1 MAKKSSVTPWPP
13 CETRSLLLKFPF
25 RAWIP
30 YSDMMF
36 LRETKEGL
44 LLTVRVTPRSARDE
58 IVGTHGDA
66 LKIRLNAPPVDGK
79 ANGRLM
85 RFLGERLGV
94 ALSRIQIVRGQTARE
109 NQSLMTGLRADELRS
124 RLE

>member
-1 MAKKSSVTPWPP
+1 MSVISWVAQGGLQDAMDTSS
-13 CETRSLLLKFPF
+13 ERLLKFPF

-66 LKIRLNAPPVDGK
+66 LRIRLNAPPVDGK
-79 ANGRLM
+79 ANDRLR
-85 RFLGERLGV
+85 RFLSKRLEV
-94 ALSRIQIVRGQTARE
+94 PPSPIQI
-109 NQSLMTGLRADELRS
+109 
-124 RLE
+124 

>member
-1 MAKKSSVTPWPP
+1 
-13 CETRSLLLKFPF
+13 
-25 RAWIP
+25 
-30 YSDMMF
+30 MF

-85 RFLGERLGV
+85 RFLGERLEV
-94 ALSRIQIVRGQTARE
+94 PLSRIQIVRGQTGRE
-109 NQSLMTGLRADELRS
+109 KQVLVTGLRPEELRS
-124 RLE
+124 RLGPVGPL

>member
-1 MAKKSSVTPWPP
+1 
-13 CETRSLLLKFPF
+13 
-25 RAWIP
+25 
-30 YSDMMF
+30 MMF

-44 LLTVRVTPRSARDE
+44 LLTVRVIPRSARDE

-85 RFLGERLGV
+85 RCLGERLEV
-94 ALSRIQIVRGQTARE
+94 PLSRIQIVRGQTGRE
-109 NQSLMTGLRADELRS
+109 KQVLGPSP
-124 RLE
+124 

>member
-1 MAKKSSVTPWPP
+1 
-13 CETRSLLLKFPF
+13 
-25 RAWIP
+25 
-30 YSDMMF
+30 MF

-44 LLTVRVTPRSARDE
+44 LLTVRVIPRSTRDE

-94 ALSRIQIVRGQTARE
+94 PLSRIQIVRGQTGRE
-109 NQSLMTGLRADELRS
+109 KQVLGPSP
-124 RLE
+124 

>member
-1 MAKKSSVTPWPP
+1 M
-13 CETRSLLLKFPF
+13 
-25 RAWIP
+25 I
-30 YSDMMF
+30 F

-58 IVGTHGDA
+58 IVGTHGGA

-85 RFLGERLGV
+85 RFLGERLEV
-94 ALSRIQIVRGQTARE
+94 PLSRIQIVRGPDRPGK
-109 NQSLMTGLRADELRS
+109 TGSGDRPSALTNYGVDLNNTLKDRWRRS
-124 RLE
+124 VGPRIIKSPSRSDS

>member
-1 MAKKSSVTPWPP
+1 M
-13 CETRSLLLKFPF
+13 
-25 RAWIP
+25 I
-30 YSDMMF
+30 F

-58 IVGTHGDA
+58 IVGTHGDT

-85 RFLGERLGV
+85 RFLGEGLGV
-94 ALSRIQIVRGQTARE
+94 PLSRIQIVRGQTGRE
-109 NQSLMTGLRADELRS
+109 NRFLWPAFRPDELRS

>member
-1 MAKKSSVTPWPP
+1 
-13 CETRSLLLKFPF
+13 
-25 RAWIP
+25 
-30 YSDMMF
+30 MMF

-66 LKIRLNAPPVDGK
+66 LKIRLNAPPVGGK

-85 RFLGERLGV
+85 RFLSERLEV
-94 ALSRIQIVRGQTARE
+94 PTACR
-109 NQSLMTGLRADELRS
+109 
-124 RLE
+124 

>member
-1 MAKKSSVTPWPP
+1 
-13 CETRSLLLKFPF
+13 
-25 RAWIP
+25 
-30 YSDMMF
+30 MMF

-44 LLTVRVTPRSARDE
+44 LLTVRVSPRSARDE

-85 RFLGERLGV
+85 RFLGERLEV
-94 ALSRIQIVRGQTARE
+94 AVAHPDRPRPDRPGK
-109 NQSLMTGLRADELRS
+109 TGSGDRPS
-124 RLE
+124 P